1 VSDEEIREQT
11 VGSVGSPS
19 TTAKVT
25 VDILETASNA
35 PLLGEL
41 VYLSH
46 PLENASLLA
55 IGTVTE
61 ILTSNRWHEDPNMR
75 GVLKRY
81 GSLPHLSAVGD
92 VRTAEVLLQAAYEAD
107 SNDPADGEPPRE
119 SGAALSMS
127 PTTGAEV
134 SRVTNDFLTQLL
146 RRHSEEIVYLGHI
159 HGTIGNVRLPL
170 TLRHFGR
177 ADRRGSGEAYHI
189 GVFGMTGSGKSGFA
203 AYLIAAQLRH
213 PEMGVLIIDP
223 QGQFTSEIGLPFP
236 LQEWAENGLGRPV
249 ETYAIAADLRLPKDA
264 ILLADLLGLT
274 RFFRDLLR
282 VRSKEWRESAV
293 QEFTRALR
301 AVNDWESRDPD
312 EVLRI
317 VVDAL
322 ANDPQAIARIYSTRD
337 AQARLVGAL
346 VDMRDD
352 PAAFEMGAELFRPLH
367 SLFTSTNPSGGP
379 RHSIYQVLERAFD
392 ATPGSR
398 PLVILDFSSQEF
410 AERLLEESE
419 VKARI
424 LRIVCS
430 IIERQAQRLYRED
443 RSLNYLVV
451 FDEAHRFAAQ
461 DPENDEIER
470 LSTRLIDYV
479 RTTRKF
485 GLGWM
490 FITQAVSSLRRLIYD
505 QLRVKCFGYGLNSGT
520 ELARLRETIAE
531 KSALDIY
538 RAFVD
543 PDAISPS
550 RYPFMLTGPVSPLSF
565 TGAPLFLSVY
575 TDFEE
580 YKRDNG
586 VS

>member
-1 VSDEEIREQT
+1 MPTGEAHESG

-25 VDILETASNA
+25 VDILESAANA

-46 PLENASLLA
+46 SLQDESLIA

-61 ILTSNRWHEDPNMR
+61 ILTSNRWHEDANMR

-92 VRTAEVLLQAAYEAD
+92 VRTAEVLLQAAYLAD
-107 SNDPADGEPPRE
+107 GPNPADGAAPRE

-127 PTTGAEV
+127 PTTGAAV
-134 SRVTNDFLTQLL
+134 NRVTDDFLTQLL
-146 RRHSEEIVYLGHI
+146 RRHEKQIVYLGHI
-159 HGTIGNVRLPL
+159 YGTVGNVRLPL

-177 ADRRGSGEAYHI
+177 ADRAGAGEAYHI

-223 QGQFTSEIGLPFP
+223 QGQFTSEVGLPFS
-236 LQEWAENGLGRPV
+236 LQEWAEVGLGRPV
-249 ETYAIAADLRLPKDA
+249 ETHAIATDLRLPKDA
-264 ILLADLLGLT
+264 ILLSDLLGLT

-282 VRSKEWRESAV
+282 VRATENRESAV

-301 AVNDWESRDPD
+301 AVDKWEEKDPD
-312 EVLRI
+312 EVLRT

-322 ANDPQAIARIYSTRD
+322 ANDTQAIGRIYNTRD
-337 AQARLVGAL
+337 AQARLLGAL
-346 VDMRDD
+346 TDMRDD
-352 PAAFEMGAELFRPLH
+352 PNAFDLGAELFRPLH
-367 SLFTSTNPSGGP
+367 SLFTAKNTGGGT
-379 RHSIYQVLERAFD
+379 RQSIYNLLERAFD
-392 ATPGSR
+392 TRSGSR
-398 PLVILDFSSQEF
+398 PLVIIDFSSQQF
-410 AERLLEESE
+410 AERLLEQSE

-430 IIERQAQRLYRED
+430 IIERQAEKLYRED

-451 FDEAHRFAAQ
+451 FDEAHRFASQ
-461 DPENDEIER
+461 DPENDEVQH
-470 LSTRLIDYV
+470 LATRLVDYV
-479 RTTRKF
+479 RTTRKY

-490 FITQAVSSLRRLIYD
+490 FITQAISSLRTRIYD

-520 ELARLRETIAE
+520 ELARLRDSVAD
-531 KSALDIY
+531 KSALDLY
-538 RAFVD
+538 QSFVD
-543 PDAISPS
+543 PEAISPS
-550 RYPFMLTGPVSPLSF
+550 QFPFMMIGPVSPLSF

-575 TDFEE
+575 TDFADF
-580 YKRDNG
+580 KRDNAFT
-586 VS
+586 